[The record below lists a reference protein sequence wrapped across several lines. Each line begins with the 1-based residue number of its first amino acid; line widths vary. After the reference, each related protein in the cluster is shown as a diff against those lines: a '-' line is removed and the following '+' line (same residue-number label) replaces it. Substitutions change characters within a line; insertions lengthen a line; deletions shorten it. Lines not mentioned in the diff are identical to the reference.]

1 MKNTGL
7 TISPVSVEIAVNA
20 HIEQNETHIPE
31 IVHSRKNLAKDV
43 FISLNLL
50 SSPAFFI
57 LKNKKKMPFF
67 FNYLTYKPD
76 TDILTESQ
84 QYRLCLDLLNEGYIV
99 YCDDSSLKDQCDPR
113 IIYEKPTEQVF
124 EIKL

>member
-1 MKNTGL
+1 MTPSL
-7 TISPVSVEIAVNA
+7 LAIAVNA

-57 LKNKKKMPFF
+57 LKNKFYCFSVFTRADNFPFDIEEIIKTNVFKKLF
-67 FNYLTYKPD
+67 
-76 TDILTESQ
+76 I
-84 QYRLCLDLLNEGYIV
+84 
-99 YCDDSSLKDQCDPR
+99 
-113 IIYEKPTEQVF
+113 
-124 EIKL
+124 

>member
-1 MKNTGL
+1 MTPSL
-7 TISPVSVEIAVNA
+7 LAIAVNA

-57 LKNKKKMPFF
+57 LKNKKLPSLTAHKITRDAKM
-67 FNYLTYKPD
+67 
-76 TDILTESQ
+76 ILPNCS
-84 QYRLCLDLLNEGYIV
+84 
-99 YCDDSSLKDQCDPR
+99 
-113 IIYEKPTEQVF
+113 
-124 EIKL
+124 